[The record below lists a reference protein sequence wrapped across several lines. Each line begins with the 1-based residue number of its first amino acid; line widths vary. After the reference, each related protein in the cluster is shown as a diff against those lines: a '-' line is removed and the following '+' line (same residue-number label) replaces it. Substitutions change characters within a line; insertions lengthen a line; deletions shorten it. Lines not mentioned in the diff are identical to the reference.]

1 MLRASDL
8 NVSHGHLMAL
18 RGVEFHVEVGELLVV
33 IGSNGAGKST
43 LLNTLSG
50 LLSPQSGSIQ
60 FEGREIVGVPPEEI
74 CGLGIIQVPEGR
86 KLFAKMTVFEN
97 LEMGAYLNKARRQF
111 RRQLDRVFEKF
122 PRLKERRNQVAG
134 TMSGGEQQMLA
145 IARAMVALPK
155 ILMLDE
161 PSLGLSPLMAE
172 EIYEVIRD
180 LNREGMTIFLV
191 SQEIYVALSMADRGY
206 VLENGQ
212 IVREGKGKELLE
224 DPGIRASYLGV

>member
-8 NVSHGHLMAL
+8 KVFHGHLMAL
-18 RGVEFHVEVGELLVV
+18 RGVGFHVETGELLVV

-50 LLSPQSGSIQ
+50 LLSPRSGSIR
-60 FEGREIVGVPPEEI
+60 FEGREIAGLPPEEI
-74 CGLGIIQVPEGR
+74 CGLGIVQVPEGR

-97 LEMGAYLNKARRQF
+97 LEMGAYLHEARRQF
-111 RRQLDRVFEKF
+111 RQQLERVFEKF
-122 PRLKERRNQVAG
+122 PRLKERQNQVAG

-155 ILMLDE
+155 VLMLDE

-180 LNREGMTIFLV
+180 LNREGMTILLV
-191 SQEIYVALSMADRGY
+191 SQEVHVALSMADRGY
-206 VLENGQ
+206 VLENGR
-212 IVREGKGKELLE
+212 IVREGNGRELLE
-224 DPGIRASYLGV
+224 DPGIRAAYLGV

>member
-1 MLRASDL
+1 MLRVSDL
-8 NVSHGHLMAL
+8 SVSHGHLMAL
-18 RGVEFHVEVGELLVV
+18 RNLNFYVREGELLVF

-50 LLSPQSGSIQ
+50 LVSPQSGSIR
-60 FEGREIVGVPPEEI
+60 FEDREIVGMTPEQI

-86 KLFAKMTVFEN
+86 KLFAKMTVLEN
-97 LEMGAYLNKARRQF
+97 LEMGAYLGAARRRF
-111 RRQLDRVFEKF
+111 REQLDLVFEKF
-122 PRLKERRNQVAG
+122 PRLKDRKNQIAG

-155 ILMLDE
+155 LLMLDE

-180 LNREGMTIFLV
+180 LNGDGMTILLV
-191 SQEIYVALSMADRGY
+191 SQEVHVALSMADRGY
-206 VLENGQ
+206 VLENGVL
-212 IVREGKGKELLE
+212 VREGNGKDLLE
-224 DPGIRASYLGV
+224 DPAIRASYLGI